1 MSRCGTWG
9 IWLVVDLAVQ
19 DLKFIL
25 SSLNVP
31 VILWSVVNMVL
42 WYNKTR
48 VNCVAWGDFAGV
60 DGEKRWGTGAI
71 HEQLLFWS
79 SVTEQTVKQKH
90 PGKLFES
97 VISVSAKEQGKTQ
110 MPEAWLL
117 SALSIIDEKRAT
129 SREKAR
135 SSAVVLEGVSPLVP
149 AGPGSKCS

>member
-1 MSRCGTWG
+1 M
-9 IWLVVDLAVQ
+9 
-19 DLKFIL
+19 
-25 SSLNVP
+25 
-31 VILWSVVNMVL
+31 
-42 WYNKTR
+42 
-48 VNCVAWGDFAGV
+48 
-60 DGEKRWGTGAI
+60 
-71 HEQLLFWS
+71 
-79 SVTEQTVKQKH
+79 KQKH